1 MAPVSG
7 GGILAVVVVNHRRH
21 DLLAGCLAS
30 LAASTRRPEIVVVV
44 DNESDPAA
52 LTAALDP
59 VAGAFDLRPRPDAGN
74 KGYAT
79 SCNRGA
85 AAAPEADRLLF
96 LNADTE
102 LGPDALAACLD
113 ALEADPRTGI
123 VTAQLV
129 RPDGERD
136 HACHRGLPTPSAAL
150 FHTLG
155 LDRRFPRSRRLAR
168 YTLGWL
174 DPASTHEVEAC
185 SGAFLLVRSA
195 LLARV
200 GGWDEAYRF
209 YAEDLDLC
217 ARVRA
222 AGSRIVYVGS
232 ARVLHVKGA
241 SSGIGRPEAELDA
254 AQRAIR
260 DRVRGEIARSHRRY
274 WELHLAAGTPRPLRA
289 PVRAWLA
296 LTERR
301 AGQGRG
307 SA

>member
-1 MAPVSG
+1 MSG
-7 GGILAVVVVNHRRH
+7 GGTLAAVIVNHRRH
-21 DLLAGCLAS
+21 DLLAACLAS
-30 LAASTRRPEIVVVV
+30 LAASSRPPEIVVVV
-44 DNESDPAA
+44 DNESDPEA
-52 LTAALDP
+52 LARALAP
-59 VAGAFDLRPRPDAGN
+59 VTGAFDLRPRPDAGN
-74 KGYAT
+74 KGYAA

-85 AAAPEADRLLF
+85 AAAPEAERLLF

-102 LGPDALAACLD
+102 LGRDALAACLAAQD
-113 ALEADPRTGI
+113 ADPDAGI

-174 DPASTHEVEAC
+174 DPGSTHEVEAC
-185 SGAFLLVRSA
+185 SGAFLLIRA
-195 LLARV
+195 GLLARV

-222 AGSRIVYVGS
+222 AGSRILYVGS

-241 SSGIGRPEAELDA
+241 SSGIGRPDAELDA
-254 AQRAIR
+254 AQRAVR

-274 WELHLAAGTPRPLRA
+274 WEVHLAARTPRPLRA
-289 PVRAWLA
+289 PVRAWMALA
-296 LTERR
+296 ERR
-301 AGQGRG
+301 ADQRSGP
-307 SA
+307 A